1 MVNALHRPRGHK
13 RKKILLLGA
22 SGQVGWELQKLL
34 PALGEV
40 QVCARSNLDLTDFD
54 AIRRT
59 VAAYQPDCIVNA
71 AAYTAVDKAQ
81 SESKLAHRINAEAV
95 AVLAKESKERDTWL
109 IHYSTDYVFDGT
121 KLEPYVEN
129 DQPNPINVYGWSKHE
144 GEKAIEQSGC
154 KYLIFRTSWVIG
166 AHGSNFA
173 KTILRLAQARDT
185 LNADTVS

>member
-1 MVNALHRPRGHK
+1 MHRPRGHK

-40 QVCARSNLDLTDFD
+40 QVCARNNLDLTDLD

-121 KLEPYVEN
+121 
-129 DQPNPINVYGWSKHE
+129 
-144 GEKAIEQSGC
+144 
-154 KYLIFRTSWVIG
+154 
-166 AHGSNFA
+166 
-173 KTILRLAQARDT
+173 
-185 LNADTVS
+185 